1 MAGESVARRYARA
14 AFELALENKQPLE
27 GWLADL
33 ETIASVVKD
42 PEVRAVLVSPKL
54 SFEQKRSLVDRAI
67 TGLDP
72 LRRNF
77 LYLLIDRKRVELIDA
92 VRREFRALMLEHQGI
107 AEATVTTAVPIS
119 DTEAARIGE
128 QLGRLVGKRVV
139 VHRQVDPSI
148 IGGLVA
154 RVGDTLINGSVAA
167 RLAALR
173 QQLV

>member
-42 PEVRAVLVSPKL
+42 PEVHAVLASPKL
-54 SFEQKRSLVDRAI
+54 SFEQKRALVDRAI

-77 LYLLIDRKRVELIDA
+77 VYLLIDRNRVELIER
-92 VRREFRALMLEHQGI
+92 VLSE
-107 AEATVTTAVPIS
+107 AESGAKGA
-119 DTEAARIGE
+119 
-128 QLGRLVGKRVV
+128 
-139 VHRQVDPSI
+139 
-148 IGGLVA
+148 
-154 RVGDTLINGSVAA
+154 
-167 RLAALR
+167 
-173 QQLV
+173 